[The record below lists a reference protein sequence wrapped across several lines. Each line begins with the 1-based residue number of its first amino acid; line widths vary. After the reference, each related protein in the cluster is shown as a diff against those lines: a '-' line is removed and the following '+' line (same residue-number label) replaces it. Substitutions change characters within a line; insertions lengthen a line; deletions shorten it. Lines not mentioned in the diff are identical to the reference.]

1 MNTVYDVTSWTIP
14 GSSVTCYD
22 DIGAVINSMIAD
34 IKANQT
40 SQASKP
46 GAVIYIPPGD
56 YPLKTRV
63 TVDISYLTI
72 RGSGHG
78 FTSLSI
84 RYNTA
89 DTSTWYEINPGSS
102 HVIVQNT
109 DGQSEA
115 FIVTRGGNP
124 RLSSVTF
131 ENFCLDG
138 ASFTPNENSYTN
150 GKVGIRFDSANDSS
164 HVENMGFVYLE
175 HALIVKDADALSVTE
190 NFLAECGNAIEL
202 TGSGQ
207 ASKVSN
213 NLIGAGYVGYSI
225 YAESHFGLLV
235 TGNNIF
241 PRGKDSIHFVGCTLS
256 NVTANRFHAFYP
268 GVVTLAGNCKEN
280 LISGN
285 HFYRQPETFGPL
297 TGYNNGLDDLF
308 GLVQLNGDNNALI
321 ANHFSYNVPSGSIT
335 PSGATPTMVLVKS
348 GDSNYIAA
356 NHFTANVSVHTVVLD
371 ASSTNTHVMDSG
383 TSAQFQPFTTS
394 YGFRATP

>member
-1 MNTVYDVTSWTIP
+1 MSTVYDVTAWTLP
-14 GSSVTCYD
+14 GSTVTCYN

-34 IKANQT
+34 VKSRQT

-84 RYNTA
+84 RYNTT

-124 RLSSVTF
+124 RLSSVTL

-138 ASFTPNENSYTN
+138 ASFMPNQNSYTN

-164 HVENMGFVYLE
+164 HIENMGFVYLE
-175 HALIVKDADALSVTE
+175 HALIVKNADALSVTE
-190 NFLAECGNAIEL
+190 NFIAECGNCIEL

-207 ASKVSN
+207 ASKVTN
-213 NLIGAGYVGYSI
+213 NLIGAG
-225 YAESHFGLLV
+225 
-235 TGNNIF
+235 
-241 PRGKDSIHFVGCTLS
+241 
-256 NVTANRFHAFYP
+256 
-268 GVVTLAGNCKEN
+268 
-280 LISGN
+280 
-285 HFYRQPETFGPL
+285 
-297 TGYNNGLDDLF
+297 
-308 GLVQLNGDNNALI
+308 
-321 ANHFSYNVPSGSIT
+321 
-335 PSGATPTMVLVKS
+335 
-348 GDSNYIAA
+348 
-356 NHFTANVSVHTVVLD
+356 
-371 ASSTNTHVMDSG
+371 
-383 TSAQFQPFTTS
+383 
-394 YGFRATP
+394 